1 MQAYLY
7 AAVHWVLDPF
17 FSTHPNTRGVLAS
30 VFHPIKQARLSDD
43 AKFGQYLMT
52 MHGIDIGKLS
62 LNK

>member
-1 MQAYLY
+1 MLQYTEYSIL
-7 AAVHWVLDPF
+7 F
-17 FSTHPNTRGVLAS
+17 FTHPNTRGVLAS